1 MEKAKRSPPTSRA
14 SEPRY
19 YYLHDQKGS
28 KVEPVAILKDDGR
41 DHGNAVKVQV
51 VGTDNMFTLSPIPAS
66 KPIPELPTNMM
77 TFLPLSDDAEDASD
91 DDRARPGPPI
101 SSASRSIPIKSRSD
115 SHRPRSNSSLL
126 SRPDSDA
133 MSISAPRSTLDVHM
147 ASVSASP
154 SGSSMNSGLRP
165 APEYSSGLFGGGV
178 GENMLGLRADPSR
191 VSPSSI
197 DSDRK
202 ELQERKQRL
211 ATLDRLL
218 DRSAPQTP
226 HSVMSPR
233 KDSVSDGADRPLPAN
248 PRAGSAT
255 RTPSP
260 VSSTSQSYSSS
271 TMEKEFTAAPPYR
284 PQLLGPV
291 SSASSAAAERERARA
306 SSVNSQHPPPVIP
319 PPPSSMSSQHPSNT
333 AYVSHLTATRDRDA
347 GTPVYPT
354 YGPQPQPQPQ
364 PTPSP
369 LQSRPPHSRRQ
380 SNDVHPSMSGN
391 LGSLSRGRSINL
403 GIVPPASYASGLTRS
418 IRAMQEA
425 PRVS

>member
-1 MEKAKRSPPTSRA
+1 
-14 SEPRY
+14 
-19 YYLHDQKGS
+19 
-28 KVEPVAILKDDGR
+28 
-41 DHGNAVKVQV
+41 
-51 VGTDNMFTLSPIPAS
+51 
-66 KPIPELPTNMM
+66 MM

-218 DRSAPQTP
+218 DRGAPQTP

-319 PPPSSMSSQHPSNT
+319 PPPSSMSSQYPSNT